1 MNINKVRSWGP
12 LSKINATKGIAN
24 IISISKRE
32 AIIWRGNKELIRI
45 SNLPESIS
53 SLGLGQ
59 LKLNTRK
66 LGINKFII
74 NGNFLRI

>member
-32 AIIWRGNKELIRI
+32 AII
-45 SNLPESIS
+45 
-53 SLGLGQ
+53 
-59 LKLNTRK
+59 
-66 LGINKFII
+66 
-74 NGNFLRI
+74 